1 MYDQK
6 TPVTAADC
14 LNDRVLP
21 FFEEHDV
28 DVLRVL
34 TNRGTEFCGREDMHP
49 YELYLELNEIEH
61 TRTKVRHPQT
71 NGICER
77 FHPTVQNEI
86 YRVAFRKRIYETL
99 EHLQTDLDECLKG
112 YNEQRTHQGIRC
124 QGRTP
129 MQTFEAGQALAHDE
143 RIYPMT
149 EPSRPAPRMGSE
161 ACNSSEAPVLAA
173 AGANM

>member
-1 MYDQK
+1 
-6 TPVTAADC
+6 
-14 LNDRVLP
+14 
-21 FFEEHDV
+21 
-28 DVLRVL
+28 
-34 TNRGTEFCGREDMHP
+34 MHP